1 MRTLLLPIPFA
12 CAVILAG
19 CSSETRIVGEG
30 QTITVQG
37 RLSRETFPGPP
48 NYESIEKGDHPETYW
63 VLGVNEPVCAR
74 GEDMENGD
82 LYMSAETQRLQLV
95 MKGVQYNEFKSMT
108 GSWVKVSGEVFIGH
122 TGHHNTPVLL
132 DLTRHG
138 KIELLGD

>member
-1 MRTLLLPIPFA
+1 MRPLPLLIPFV
-12 CAVILAG
+12 CALILAG
-19 CSSETRIVGEG
+19 CSSETRIVNEG
-30 QTITVQG
+30 KTIAIQG
-37 RLSRETFPGPP
+37 NLSRETFPGPP

-95 MKGVQYNEFKSMT
+95 MTGVQYNEFKSMM
-108 GSWVKVSGEVFIGH
+108 GCWVKVSGEVFIGH

-132 DLTRHG
+132 DLTRCG
-138 KIELLGD
+138 EIEPLGD